1 MTQWLRALAA
11 LAEDLASV
19 SSTHMVA
26 HRCLTSVPG
35 DLTVSS
41 QKLQMGTWYLEG
53 KRCIGIHVAKHPYA

>member
-41 QKLQMGTWYLEG
+41 QKLQMVPGTWKG
-53 KRCIGIHVAKHPYA
+53 RGA